1 MSKWT
6 DFRDDIVESLQVEEI
21 TEQVKQN
28 LTKQIVESILPAIKT
43 AADGFTA
50 KIKEQAKT
58 EHGWCKIRDMLVL
71 PLAINGLIYVV
82 EMVLTKTTQKIYLGS
97 RYFYYNQSKK
107 IDKRVIICYN

>member
-6 DFRDDIVESLQVEEI
+6 AFRDDIVESLQVEEV

-28 LTKQIVESILPAIKT
+28 LTRQIVESILPAVKT

-58 EHGWCKIRDMLVL
+58 EQGWCKIRDMLVL
-71 PLAINGLIYVV
+71 PLLINGVIYVV
-82 EMVLTKTTQKIYLGS
+82 ETVLTKTLEKTT
-97 RYFYYNQSKK
+97 
-107 IDKRVIICYN
+107 V

>member
-6 DFRDDIVESLQVEEI
+6 DFRDDIVESLQVEEV

-58 EHGWCKIRDMLVL
+58 ETGWCKIRDMLVL
-71 PLAINGLIYVV
+71 PLLIDGAIYVV
-82 EMVLTKTTQKIYLGS
+82 ELVLSKTMEKT
-97 RYFYYNQSKK
+97 
-107 IDKRVIICYN
+107 V

>member
-6 DFRDDIVESLQVEEI
+6 DFRDDIVESLQVEEV

-50 KIKEQAKT
+50 KIKEQAKAET
-58 EHGWCKIRDMLVL
+58 GWCKIRDMLVL
-71 PLAINGLIYVV
+71 PLVINGVIYVV
-82 EMVLTKTTQKIYLGS
+82 ETVLTKTLEKT
-97 RYFYYNQSKK
+97 
-107 IDKRVIICYN
+107 V

>member
-6 DFRDDIVESLQVEEI
+6 DFRDDIVESLQVEEV

-50 KIKEQAKT
+50 KIKEQAKAET
-58 EHGWCKIRDMLVL
+58 GWCKIRDMLVL
-71 PLAINGLIYVV
+71 PLAINGVIYVV
-82 EMVLTKTTQKIYLGS
+82 ETVLTKTMEKTA
-97 RYFYYNQSKK
+97 
-107 IDKRVIICYN
+107 

>member
-6 DFRDDIVESLQVEEI
+6 DFRNDIVESLQVEEV

-50 KIKEQAKT
+50 KIKEQAKAET
-58 EHGWCKIRDMLVL
+58 GWCKIRDMLVL
-71 PLAINGLIYVV
+71 PLLIDGLIYVV
-82 EMVLTKTTQKIYLGS
+82 EKVLTKTMEKTEK
-97 RYFYYNQSKK
+97 
-107 IDKRVIICYN
+107 

>member
-6 DFRDDIVESLQVEEI
+6 DFRDDIVESLQVEEV

-28 LTKQIVESILPAIKT
+28 LTKQIVESILAAIKA

-58 EHGWCKIRDMLVL
+58 EQGWCKIRDMLVL
-71 PLAINGLIYVV
+71 PLVINGAIYVV
-82 EMVLTKTTQKIYLGS
+82 ELVLSKTMEKT
-97 RYFYYNQSKK
+97 
-107 IDKRVIICYN
+107 V

>member
-6 DFRDDIVESLQVEEI
+6 DFRDDIVESLQVEEV

-43 AADGFTA
+43 AAGGFTA

-58 EHGWCKIRDMLVL
+58 ETGWCKIRDLLVL
-71 PLAINGLIYVV
+71 PIVISGAIYVV
-82 EMVLTKTTQKIYLGS
+82 ELVLTKTLEKT
-97 RYFYYNQSKK
+97 
-107 IDKRVIICYN
+107 V